1 VAPRCGALWG
11 KGGVALPPMSA
22 RVPDPTVARLSLYL
36 RLLRRL
42 AGARVVTVS
51 SAQMEARLGITSA
64 QIRKDLSHFG
74 EFGRPGIGYD
84 VQHLLGRLT
93 EIMQLDREQRAVIVG
108 AGNLGAALVGYW
120 GFAQTPFRMVG
131 IFDNNFNKIGRMLWS
146 LEILDAQR
154 LPEMNEELRATIG
167 LIAVPAEAAQEVANL
182 LVKSGIRAIL
192 NFAPAV
198 VTVPA
203 NVALRH
209 VDLTRELEI
218 LSYLMSRMPSEPEGA
233 PTPGQP

>member
-1 VAPRCGALWG
+1 MPIASGRAPE
-11 KGGVALPPMSA
+11 
-22 RVPDPTVARLSLYL
+22 PTVSRLSLYL
-36 RLLRRL
+36 RCLRQL
-42 AGARVVTVS
+42 AREGVKTVS

-93 EIMQLDREQRAVIVG
+93 EVMHLDREQRAVIVG

-120 GFAQTPFRMVG
+120 GGFADSPFRIVG
-131 IFDNNFNKIGRMLWS
+131 IFDNNFGKIGRMLWN
-146 LEILDAQR
+146 LEIQDVHR
-154 LPEMNEELRATIG
+154 LPEINRQLRASIG
-167 LIAVPAEAAQEVANL
+167 LIAVPGPGAQEVADT
-182 LVKSGIRAIL
+182 LVESGIRAML

-198 VTVPA
+198 VTVPPG
-203 NVALRH
+203 VALRN

-218 LSYLMSRMPSEPEGA
+218 LSYWVKQISSLPEPVEPA
-233 PTPGQP
+233 PAANQR

>member
-1 VAPRCGALWG
+1 
-11 KGGVALPPMSA
+11 
-22 RVPDPTVARLSLYL
+22 
-36 RLLRRL
+36 
-42 AGARVVTVS
+42 
-51 SAQMEARLGITSA
+51 METRLGITSA

-120 GFAQTPFRMVG
+120 GGFVDTPFRIVG
-131 IFDNNFNKIGRMLWS
+131 IFDNNFGKIGRVLWN
-146 LEILDAQR
+146 LEIQDVHR
-154 LPEMNEELRATIG
+154 LPEINQKLHANIG
-167 LIAVPAEAAQEVANL
+167 LIAVPGPAAQEVADI
-182 LVKSGIRAIL
+182 LVKGGIRAIL

-198 VTVPA
+198 ITVPPA
-203 NVALRH
+203 VALRN

-218 LSYLMSRMPSEPEGA
+218 LSYWVKRIGNIPEPA
-233 PTPGQP
+233 PVAAQQ